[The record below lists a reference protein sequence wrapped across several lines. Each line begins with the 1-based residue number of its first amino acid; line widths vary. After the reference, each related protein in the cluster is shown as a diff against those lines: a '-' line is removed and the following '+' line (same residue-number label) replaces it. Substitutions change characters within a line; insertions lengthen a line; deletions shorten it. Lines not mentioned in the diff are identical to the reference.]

1 MQLRRYFSE
10 RSLGWHL
17 IWIVLLKITILYVL
31 WLIFI
36 QPNKIKVDQND
47 LDCLYSS
54 RAQMCSPHFL
64 NSHKTGEKR

>member
-1 MQLRRYFSE
+1 MQLKRYFSG

-17 IWIVLLKITILYVL
+17 IWIVLLKIAVLYVL

-47 LDCLYSS
+47 VDCLYSS
-54 RAQMCSPHFL
+54 RAQTCAPHFS
-64 NSHKTGEKR
+64 NSHGIGEKP